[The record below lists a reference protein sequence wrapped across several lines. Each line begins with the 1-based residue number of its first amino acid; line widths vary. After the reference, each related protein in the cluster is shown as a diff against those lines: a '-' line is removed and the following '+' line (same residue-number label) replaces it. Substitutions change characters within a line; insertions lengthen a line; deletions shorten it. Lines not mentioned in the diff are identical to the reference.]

1 MKRTSMMMRRGGLL
15 TATLLLSCWSQVAV
29 AAGPVAVAP
38 GQKATLLETPSSRPV
53 SFSVKGGAGYL
64 TGESTEVV
72 YWPDRGNHKASEL
85 TWAIDDLYMA
95 GFGANIKIRDFMA
108 VNFTGWFAAT
118 DGEGSMDDYDW
129 LNVGG
134 DWTDWSRHENTDV
147 TEGSI
152 VDLSVEFNIIRA
164 ESFQL
169 KAIGGYKRDNFA
181 WEALG
186 GEYTY
191 SENGGFRNVT
201 GTFPDGLAVIGYEQ
215 TFTALYGGVG
225 IAVQTPVFELSGR
238 VIYSPIAQGEATD
251 NHYLRNLVTYDEGED
266 GDMLAFDVAGTFVLS
281 PNFALEV
288 AYSYQKYDMM
298 QGDSEWH
305 YRDEGVII
313 LFEDGAGMDQ
323 TSSMVSVALR
333 YTF

>member
-1 MKRTSMMMRRGGLL
+1 MEKKSLHIRCGAMLA
-15 TATLLLSCWSQVAV
+15 ATLLLGSWTETVM

-38 GQKATLLETPSSRPV
+38 GQTVQLLETPDSRPI
-53 SFSVKGGAGYL
+53 SFNVKGGAGYL

-72 YWPDRGNHKASEL
+72 YWPERGNHKASEL

-95 GFGANIKIRDFMA
+95 GVGANLKIRDFMA
-108 VNFTGWFAAT
+108 INFTGWFAAT
-118 DGEGSMDDYDW
+118 DGEGSMDDYDFM
-129 LNVGG
+129 NVGG
-134 DWTDWSRHENTDV
+134 DWTDWSSHANTDV

-164 ESFQL
+164 DSFQL

-181 WEALG
+181 WEAIG
-186 GEYTY
+186 GDYTY
-191 SENGGFRNVT
+191 SENGGFRNVS
-201 GTFPDGLAVIGYEQ
+201 GSFPDGVSVIGYEQ
-215 TFTALYGGVG
+215 TFTSLYGGIG
-225 IAVQTPVFELSGR
+225 IGVQTPMFELAGR
-238 VIYSPIAQGEATD
+238 LIYSPIAEGEATD
-251 NHYLRNLVTYDEGED
+251 NHYLRNLVTYDEGEE
-266 GDMLAFDVAGTFVLS
+266 GDMLAFDIAGTFVLS

-305 YRDEGVII
+305 YRDEGII
-313 LFEDGAGMDQ
+313 VLAEDGAGMDQ
-323 TSSMVSVALR
+323 TSSLASISLR

>member
-1 MKRTSMMMRRGGLL
+1 MIRTPLIMRSGGLL
-15 TATLLLSCWSQVAV
+15 AATLLLSCWSQVAM

-38 GQKATLLETPSSRPV
+38 GQSATLVETPTDRPV
-53 SFSVKGGAGYL
+53 SFSVKGGLGYL

-85 TWAIDDLYMA
+85 TWAIDDLFMV
-95 GFGANIKIRDFMA
+95 GVGANLKIRDFMA

-118 DGEGSMDDYDW
+118 DGEGSMDDYDY

-152 VDLSVEFNIIRA
+152 IDLSVEFNVIRA
-164 ESFQL
+164 DSFQL
-169 KAIGGYKRDNFA
+169 KLIGGYKRDDFG
-181 WEALG
+181 WEAIG

-191 SENGGFRNVT
+191 SENGGFRNET
-201 GTFPDGLAVIGYEQ
+201 GTFADGLAVIGYEQ
-215 TFTALYGGVG
+215 TFTTLYGGIG
-225 IAVQTPVFELSGR
+225 IGIQAPMFELSGR
-238 VIYSPIAQGEATD
+238 LIYSPIAQGEATD

-281 PNFALEV
+281 PNFAIEV

-298 QGDSEWH
+298 QGDSEWY
-305 YRDEGVII
+305 YRDEGVVI
-313 LFEDGAGMDQ
+313 LLEDGAGMDQ
-323 TSSMVSVALR
+323 TSSLFSVALR